1 MNILRYLKPFILNS
15 KYKIIIYFLFMT
27 SSITLKFI
35 EPYLNSRFLD
45 SVVYHMAS
53 NIIVANVVIVI
64 VVNLVSITISFF
76 SEIFISK
83 LKTSIS
89 FSMTSSMIQYIQ
101 KIPILQVEK
110 YDPTYLTTR
119 ITTDVNIVLSFF
131 IDNIVNIILSPLIIF
146 FSAAFLLR
154 TSFVLSAIA
163 LICIPVYFILYI
175 LMREPLAVTR
185 REYIDKQNAFTGIM
199 VDELASVEDIK
210 IQASFSK
217 HDISVKNFF
226 SIVFSS
232 YIRALKVNVTFSS
245 LHGIISLIFQL
256 INLAYGGFLVAKG
269 ELTIGEYSI
278 ITVYFFYILNQVD
291 FFLNLGKSY
300 QDTRVSYERLQVLL
314 NYEKEHNGVVQL
326 KRINQI
332 SVEGLSYRY
341 PDQDRALINCA
352 NCIFTPGKIYGIIG
366 ENGSGKTTLL
376 KIILGLLEYDTGSI
390 LYNGTLST
398 DVDLYDARENLISV
412 VQQSPH
418 YPKISV
424 RTLLDDQ
431 TSCWEDVE
439 QCIKC
444 WGINELY
451 NNSRFQ
457 LSNILDRDINEL
469 SGGERQKLSLL
480 FSLLKNPDVLILDE
494 PTSALDSG
502 SVSCII
508 EFLGR
513 YKKDHITICISHDK
527 EVIAACEE
535 TIKLPT

>member
-185 REYIDKQNAFTGIM
+185 REYIDKQNA
-199 VDELASVEDIK
+199 
-210 IQASFSK
+210 
-217 HDISVKNFF
+217 
-226 SIVFSS
+226 
-232 YIRALKVNVTFSS
+232 
-245 LHGIISLIFQL
+245 
-256 INLAYGGFLVAKG
+256 
-269 ELTIGEYSI
+269 
-278 ITVYFFYILNQVD
+278 
-291 FFLNLGKSY
+291 
-300 QDTRVSYERLQVLL
+300 
-314 NYEKEHNGVVQL
+314 
-326 KRINQI
+326 
-332 SVEGLSYRY
+332 
-341 PDQDRALINCA
+341 
-352 NCIFTPGKIYGIIG
+352 
-366 ENGSGKTTLL
+366 
-376 KIILGLLEYDTGSI
+376 
-390 LYNGTLST
+390 
-398 DVDLYDARENLISV
+398 
-412 VQQSPH
+412 
-418 YPKISV
+418 
-424 RTLLDDQ
+424 
-431 TSCWEDVE
+431 
-439 QCIKC
+439 
-444 WGINELY
+444 
-451 NNSRFQ
+451 
-457 LSNILDRDINEL
+457 
-469 SGGERQKLSLL
+469 
-480 FSLLKNPDVLILDE
+480 
-494 PTSALDSG
+494 
-502 SVSCII
+502 
-508 EFLGR
+508 
-513 YKKDHITICISHDK
+513 
-527 EVIAACEE
+527 
-535 TIKLPT
+535 